1 MRFLTNVA
9 VAPVAVPSQLE
20 RVNGAILISVN
31 SAWNVANFRAGLVRG
46 LQNAGYHVVVLAP
59 VDRHAARVRALG
71 CDVIDLPMDAKG
83 INPFADLL
91 LLWRYW
97 VLLRR
102 LRPAAF
108 LGFTIKPNV
117 YGSLAAMALGVP
129 VINNIAGLGTTFL
142 RQGWLNQVAK
152 TLYRLALRRSSCVF
166 FQNGDD
172 RVLFEE
178 AGMVSRERTRLLP
191 GSGVDLARFAPGP
204 VQVTALR
211 PPIFLMS
218 ARLLWDKG
226 VLEFIE
232 AVRILKRRGIDC
244 EARLLG
250 FMDVANP
257 SAVPREAVEAWQLEG
272 VVSYLGETDDVRP
285 MLAEATAAVL
295 PSYREGTPR
304 SLLEAAAMGKPVI
317 TTDAPGCRDV
327 VRDGVNGYKVP
338 VRDAQA
344 LAEAMARFAAL
355 TPAARA
361 AMGRASRELVETRFD
376 ERIVIQ
382 AYLDV
387 LGGVVPVAR
396 S

>member
-1 MRFLTNVA
+1 VRAEGQKLRRIV
-9 VAPVAVPSQLE
+9 L
-20 RVNGAILISVN
+20 SVN

-46 LQNAGYHVVVLAP
+46 LQDAGYRVVVLAP
-59 VDRHAARVRALG
+59 EDRHSQRVRALG
-71 CDVIDLPMDAKG
+71 CDLIDMPMDAKG
-83 INPFADLL
+83 VNPLKDLRL
-91 LLWRYW
+91 IWRYW
-97 VLLRR
+97 RRLRR
-102 LRPAAF
+102 LRPAAY

-172 RVLFEE
+172 RSLFEE

-204 VQVTALR
+204 VQVTAPR
-211 PPIFLMS
+211 PPVFLMS

-327 VRDGVNGYKVP
+327 VRDGVNGYLVP

-355 TPAARA
+355 TPEARA